1 MKVCC
6 SSSSRFFVFSRTQ
19 TTDWERGAPRK
30 ATFASTTSR
39 SKPSRRHVTHLQLL
53 RARFAVA
60 PRANMAEVSSGTHRR
75 DANMKGD
82 ETTIKARDRNV
93 AGNRTTRVAR
103 CGKSHSILFYGSSI
117 SLAIE
122 YGTCW
127 QYTVHL
133 DDLVQIE
140 LPKKTG
146 CVTTAD
152 ESEWRSSAVE
162 QSKRSWFALVGSTPL
177 TQRAKSETATH
188 WQLIKTQTKKKRATE
203 WLGKAEKQNSVT
215 RNEKK

>member
-30 ATFASTTSR
+30 ATFVITTSR

-82 ETTIKARDRNV
+82 ETTIKTQDRNE

-103 CGKSHSILFYGSSI
+103 CVKSHNILFYGSSI

-133 DDLVQIE
+133 DDLIHIHVE
-140 LPKKTG
+140 LPKKPD
-146 CVTTAD
+146 V
-152 ESEWRSSAVE
+152 
-162 QSKRSWFALVGSTPL
+162 
-177 TQRAKSETATH
+177 
-188 WQLIKTQTKKKRATE
+188 
-203 WLGKAEKQNSVT
+203 
-215 RNEKK
+215 